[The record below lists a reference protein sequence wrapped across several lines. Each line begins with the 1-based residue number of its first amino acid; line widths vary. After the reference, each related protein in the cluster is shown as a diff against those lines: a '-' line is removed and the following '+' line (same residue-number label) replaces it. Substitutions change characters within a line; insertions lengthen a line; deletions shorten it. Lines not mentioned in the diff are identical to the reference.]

1 MLDDSE
7 VMLEL
12 NETLN
17 ATISQTSHRLFQY
30 NFSDTDED
38 VLLKIER
45 IDNGGRILSCSLVSV
60 QPINKDN
67 KQVNILFNFTN
78 KLIKP

>member
-1 MLDDSE
+1 MFS
-7 VMLEL
+7 
-12 NETLN
+12 
-17 ATISQTSHRLFQY
+17 S
-30 NFSDTDED
+30 SDTDED